1 MDAKTIRDEKEI
13 WYDSKMI
20 MTEMAQSKWIDLVGN
35 LEKDIGNTH
44 LRLSIKGG
52 GCSGFIK
59 ELNFCETDDITDLDM
74 VTEFEDVKVI
84 VDSKSLLFL
93 HDATLD
99 YHDGLMGAGF
109 TITIPSAKNSCGC
122 GDSIAM

>member
-1 MDAKTIRDEKEI
+1 MDKISEREGLGSQMVMTDMAIDKWKRLMQNLDRDA
-13 WYDSKMI
+13 D
-20 MTEMAQSKWIDLVGN
+20 
-35 LEKDIGNTH
+35 NTH

-59 ELNFCETDDITDLDM
+59 ELNFCETDDITEMDM
-74 VTEFEDVKVI
+74 VTEFKDVKII
-84 VDSKSLLFL
+84 VDPKSLLFL

-122 GDSIAM
+122 GDSFGM

>member
-74 VTEFEDVKVI
+74 VTDFEDVKVI

-122 GDSIAM
+122 GDSFAM

>member
-1 MDAKTIRDEKEI
+1 MDKKATRDEKEI
-13 WYDSKMI
+13 WYGYKMI
-20 MTEMAQSKWIDLVGN
+20 MTEIAISEWKNIV
-35 LEKDIGNTH
+35 EKQDRNADKTH

-52 GCSGFIK
+52 GCSGFMK
-59 ELNFCETDDITDLDM
+59 ELKFCETDDITDLDM

-109 TITIPSAKNSCGC
+109 TIEIPSAKNSCGC
-122 GDSIAM
+122 GDSFGM

>member
-122 GDSIAM
+122 GDSFAM

>member
-1 MDAKTIRDEKEI
+1 MVMTDMAINKWKGLMQNLDRDAD
-13 WYDSKMI
+13 
-20 MTEMAQSKWIDLVGN
+20 
-35 LEKDIGNTH
+35 NTH

-59 ELNFCETDDITDLDM
+59 ELNFCETDDITEMDM
-74 VTEFEDVKVI
+74 VTEFEDVKII
-84 VDSKSLLFL
+84 VDPKSLLFL

-122 GDSIAM
+122 GDSFGM

>member
-20 MTEMAQSKWIDLVGN
+20 MTEMAQSKWIDLVEN
-35 LEKDIGNTH
+35 LKKDVSNTH

-122 GDSIAM
+122 GDSFAM

>member
-1 MDAKTIRDEKEI
+1 MV
-13 WYDSKMI
+13 
-20 MTEMAQSKWIDLVGN
+20 MTETAQSKWKDLIEN
-35 LEKDIGNTH
+35 LEKDVDSTH

-52 GCSGFIK
+52 GCSGVMK
-59 ELNFCETDDITDLDM
+59 ELKFCETDDITDLDM

-122 GDSIAM
+122 GDSFAM